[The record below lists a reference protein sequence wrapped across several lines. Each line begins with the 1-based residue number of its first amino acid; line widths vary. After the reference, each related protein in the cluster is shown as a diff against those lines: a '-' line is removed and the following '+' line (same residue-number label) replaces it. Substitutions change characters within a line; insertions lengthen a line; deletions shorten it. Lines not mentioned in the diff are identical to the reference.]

1 VLIFLNRLLT
11 MFESDIRR
19 LSPQVARN
27 ANNRDHSPI
36 AQAELVSLQH
46 AVLSRER
53 TLQVMKL
60 WEHRDH
66 LMPNYHYP
74 KAWLNNLTSL

>member
-1 VLIFLNRLLT
+1 MMLFLNRLLT
-11 MFESDIRR
+11 IFESDIRR

-46 AVLSRER
+46 AIICRER
-53 TLQVMKL
+53 TLQVMSL
-60 WEHRDH
+60 WEQAGRLDH
-66 LMPNYHYP
+66 TL
-74 KAWLNNLTSL
+74 